1 MDWIKNNYEKLLLGI
16 FGTFALGVGGY
27 LSASAFT
34 GSEDT
39 GASKVTQKS
48 NLGTDKSEDVVK
60 TLADL
65 NASNDRIVWSSVK
78 LGDHR
83 SARLFTPSPVMVKA
97 GLSDTIIPILD
108 DATAPLREGVPNWW
122 LYENGLDLTRDDVLV
137 TDFDNDKFNNKEEFE
152 GKSNPR
158 DPESRPAFYAKLSL
172 VEVIPLNYQIRFSN
186 VIGNDIQV
194 KRLAPL
200 TAAGVAP
207 GKLDYKIG
215 DTLFEDDKRF
225 KISKIEEREVEVG
238 GQRQMVKHLILEDSL
253 NPTKPVVIAEKATV
267 NLPKYKVKVKSSLS
281 GAEDTK
287 GEGEELVFP
296 DFPGI
301 KMNIEKILPG
311 VPGSNDPKDA
321 GGVQIDF
328 SEPSKPKGKFQLQ
341 LSK

>member
-1 MDWIKNNYEKLLLGI
+1 MDWIKNNYEKLLLGV

-27 LSASAFT
+27 LAISAFT
-34 GSEDT
+34 GSEDS
-39 GASKVTQKS
+39 GASKVTEKS
-48 NLGTDKSEDVVK
+48 NLGTDKTEDVVK
-60 TLADL
+60 TMAELA
-65 NASNDRIVWSSVK
+65 ASNDRVVWSSVK

-83 SARLFTPSPVMVKA
+83 SARLFTASPVMEKA
-97 GLSDTIIPILD
+97 GMTDSIIPILD
-108 DATAPLREGVPNWW
+108 DATAALRDGVPNWW
-122 LYENGLDLTRDDVLV
+122 LYENGLDLTRSDVL
-137 TDFDNDKFNNKEEFE
+137 TQDFDNDKFNNKEEFE

-172 VEVIPLNYQIRFSN
+172 VEVIPINYEIRFSN

-194 KRLAPL
+194 KRLSPL

-215 DTLFEDDKRF
+215 DTLFDDDKRF
-225 KISKIEEREVEVG
+225 KISKIEERETTVG
-238 GQRQMVKHLILEDSL
+238 GQKQMVKHLILEDSL
-253 NPTKPVVIAEKATV
+253 NPTKPVVIAEKSTV
-267 NLPKYKVKVKSSLS
+267 NLPKYKVKVKSALS

-301 KMNIEKILPG
+301 RMNIEKILPG
-311 VPGSNDPKDA
+311 NPETKDG

-328 SEPSKPKGKFQLQ
+328 SEPGNPKGKFQLQ